1 MLNIL
6 SSLFKNHPPKYSE
19 FIENFKNEMTD
30 INPILKLKLLGM
42 GINDMEVFT
51 DTHYVEI
58 YMPNKYGA
66 FFKNMTRTEASTYA
80 KGLIENDLKAFGL
93 NPSVGFV
100 TISSDTWNE
109 ADYNRVLHEI
119 IQNTR
124 ESELEFNPYEEKL
137 IRIFNSLGKYRK

>member
-19 FIENFKNEMTD
+19 FIENFKTEMID

-80 KGLIENDLKAFGL
+80 KGLIENDLKSFGL

-124 ESELEFNPYEEKL
+124 ESKLDFNPYEEKL